1 MIWLH
6 IWNHTTFH
14 KDSMN
19 IRIWCIH
26 LSADTFTPR
35 KFWKECFWWDEAR
48 AGSLARFTWKCEW
61 HRLWGSPSLISSQT
75 RVVPSIFWQGPFY
88 GQNSILVYIQPVK
101 IRSAVLCKSKKKKN
115 TRHPSILII
124 SFCVKRA
131 FCLNRWNVLKSPKK
145 LFWFWGKIFRSGDL
159 NRHSD
164 GNKMWQKHV

>member
-1 MIWLH
+1 MHCLINKNTRTMIWLH
-6 IWNHTTFH
+6 IWNHSTFH

-101 IRSAVLCKSKKKKN
+101 IRSAVLCKSKKKKIQG
-115 TRHPSILII
+115 ILPFW
-124 SFCVKRA
+124 SF
-131 FCLNRWNVLKSPKK
+131 
-145 LFWFWGKIFRSGDL
+145 LFVSREPFVWIGGMF
-159 NRHSD
+159 
-164 GNKMWQKHV
+164 